1 MVSKKPSKTKKEEI
15 KVVLEPIV
23 EEVVE
28 EPVVEKKAE
37 VRSYLVPIL
46 FQREP
51 VNKDIP
57 VADLFYRKDAN
68 LIELQC
74 HAPNHEASLEMIV
87 QGDISVETSTGAV
100 TMVSKSE
107 SPIAWIT
114 SLHKSK
120 EFSGNPFI
128 AKEAQELNEA

>member
-1 MVSKKPSKTKKEEI
+1 MAKKNEKVIEEI
-15 KVVLEPIV
+15 TEEQVEQPI

-28 EPVVEKKAE
+28 EPVVEKKVE
-37 VRSYLVPIL
+37 VHSYLVPIL

-51 VNKDIP
+51 VNKDLP
-57 VADLFYRKDAN
+57 VADIFYRKDAN

-74 HAPNHEASLEMIV
+74 HAPNHEASLEMII
-87 QGDISVETSTGAV
+87 QGDISVETSTGAI

-114 SLHKSK
+114 SLHKSR